1 MMRVE
6 SWIVSRSSTRTGTDF
21 CPVIH
26 STRGTWKP
34 GRSERRT
41 CAMPF
46 QSSAQRA
53 FSLKCEKRNCQRTGG
68 AITPRPRPDDQAS
81 QDGWQPGSLRR
92 RVTLM
97 RTRRGWERVAGLA
110 LAGLLLAA
118 ACAADRLDDLD
129 EEGAMT
135 DLLDPE
141 EREAMAHAGLPGDAR
156 PGADEE
162 DAGDTTGKVGLS
174 VLSVALSVGAAV
186 APFFLF

>member
-68 AITPRPRPDDQAS
+68 AITHDLGQTIRRVKTGGNPGGGPRALPPPIAEHLPKRPERDVCIQAFPPS
-81 QDGWQPGSLRR
+81 MDTSETTVDEAGAARRGRCERHRVPCPLLRR
-92 RVTLM
+92 RM
-97 RTRRGWERVAGLA
+97 ECGG
-110 LAGLLLAA
+110 
-118 ACAADRLDDLD
+118 
-129 EEGAMT
+129 
-135 DLLDPE
+135 
-141 EREAMAHAGLPGDAR
+141 
-156 PGADEE
+156 
-162 DAGDTTGKVGLS
+162 
-174 VLSVALSVGAAV
+174 SVAVLVPQPTGTDGVGWR
-186 APFFLF
+186 